1 MYRIRMDEVRGA
13 VARGAFQVIEAPF
26 APGARIDFTGT
37 IRYIAQDQNEADTI
51 RRYIELGLRWTT
63 SFGADR
69 TVGFGQLIEVDV
81 KQKSNF
87 FGTVYSPSVT
97 GAGVLNLMITPRS
110 PFCIA
115 RRQVS
120 PNLFESDDV
129 IPGGVIKGCVAS
141 TWDAL
146 LGRPGAERIGEG
158 SDKARPELCRHLKGC
173 DSLTPSLAR
182 KTTSR
187 GQSFRHYQSSKTA
200 LGPGTML
207 L

>member
-1 MYRIRMDEVRGA
+1 MFDTTLTVTLTLKGPILTQSTAGRILWRKRTNGSISDGLHYLAGTLIKGRLRQSLNELYEAAGGAFTVPIDRLFGSATGSLISVGSSVKAIRGLLRFTDFIHLDQSESQTMYRIRMDEVRGA

-87 FGTVYSPSVT
+87 LAQF
-97 GAGVLNLMITPRS
+97 L
-110 PFCIA
+110 
-115 RRQVS
+115 
-120 PNLFESDDV
+120 
-129 IPGGVIKGCVAS
+129 
-141 TWDAL
+141 
-146 LGRPGAERIGEG
+146 
-158 SDKARPELCRHLKGC
+158 RH
-173 DSLTPSLAR
+173 P
-182 KTTSR
+182 
-187 GQSFRHYQSSKTA
+187 
-200 LGPGTML
+200 
-207 L
+207 

>member
-1 MYRIRMDEVRGA
+1 
-13 VARGAFQVIEAPF
+13 
-26 APGARIDFTGT
+26 
-37 IRYIAQDQNEADTI
+37 
-51 RRYIELGLRWTT
+51 
-63 SFGADR
+63 
-69 TVGFGQLIEVDV
+69 
-81 KQKSNF
+81 
-87 FGTVYSPSVT
+87 
-97 GAGVLNLMITPRS
+97 MITPRS

-146 LGRPGAERIGEG
+146 LAGPGLSELA
-158 SDKARPELCRHLKGC
+158 KAQTKRARSFAGILKGC